1 MRNKMTRLM
10 SVNGEGASA
19 SNELLDTISSFDPI
33 DLSNDILI
41 GAEDISVFLYGSDD
55 GLKEKNL
62 RRTYHGIAK
71 GDIPT
76 FKIGGKRHARKSAIL
91 KWIEA
96 QERAA

>member
-1 MRNKMTRLM
+1 MSTDLTRPLGV
-10 SVNGEGASA
+10 SGNALS
-19 SNELLDTISSFDPI
+19 LDD
-33 DLSNDILI
+33 DILI
-41 GAEDISVFLYGSDD
+41 GAEDISKFLYGLDD

-91 KWIEA
+91 KWIEH
-96 QERAA
+96 QEQARFGEYCERMERDGES